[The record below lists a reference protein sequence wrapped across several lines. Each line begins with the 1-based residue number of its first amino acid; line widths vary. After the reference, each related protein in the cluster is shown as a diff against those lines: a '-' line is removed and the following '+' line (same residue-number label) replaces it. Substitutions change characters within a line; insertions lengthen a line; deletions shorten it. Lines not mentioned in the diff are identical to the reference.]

1 MNDLNYFNKRLKIV
15 IAVGM
20 WCWMIFATPTAVAQ
34 QGKLTAKVTGLFN
47 PAGLLESLPQDYAT
61 SNKKYPLLL
70 FFHGLGEEGDGINDI
85 WRVIANGPPK
95 LINQGT
101 FPATFTVNGNTYSFI
116 VICPQMKG
124 PPPNIRDLDSIIN
137 YCFKNYRVDTNRV
150 YFTGLSR
157 GGGEIW
163 GYCSA
168 ANYCAN
174 RTAAMVPICGAY
186 DPGPLRTPM
195 PYAPITLA
203 ANNVPIWAL
212 HNSGD
217 PTVPV
222 SSSQNW
228 QDLVNA
234 YTPKCNPQM
243 KLTIFNANGH
253 DAWSKAYDPNY
264 RENGMNVYE
273 WMLQYSTINRN
284 GPVTNKPPVA
294 NAGSNI
300 TITLPAT
307 AQLDGSA
314 SSDPDG
320 TITTYKWTQVSG
332 PNTAG
337 ISSPGSAKTALTNLV
352 KGVYTFQLTVTDNGG
367 LTATANVQVTVQDA
381 AVNKPPVANAGSN
394 FTITLP
400 ATAQLDGSASSD
412 PDGTITTY
420 KWTQVSG
427 PNTAGISSP
436 GSAKTALTN
445 LVKGVYSFQLTVT
458 DNGGLTATANVQVT
472 VQDAP
477 VNKPPVANVGADQII
492 TLPVNA
498 ATLDGSA
505 SSDPDG
511 TIATWKWT
519 QVSGPNTAAFSA
531 ATAAK
536 TTASG
541 LIKGVYAFRLT
552 VTDNGGLSASAN
564 IQVTVQDA
572 PIDKKPPVAVINAPD
587 TILLPV
593 NKVKLNAS
601 ASTDP
606 DGTIV
611 SWAWSQL
618 SGPGIFLENGGTAV
632 ATAINM
638 PPGVYNFKL
647 LITDNDGLSATATKK
662 VVVVDPNDHMP
673 NDGIAV
679 KYYPNPTRG
688 NLRLEVR
695 KSDVHNLRVTI
706 YDIRGLAESRYTY
719 TVNGNTYIDLDLSSL
734 ANGIHMVELR
744 GEGNFRW
751 TGRVMKF

>member
-20 WCWMIFATPTAVAQ
+20 WCWMIFATPAAVAQ

-124 PPPNIRDLDSIIN
+124 PPPNIRDLDSIVN

-157 GGGEIW
+157 GGEEVW

-174 RTAAMVPICGAY
+174 RTAAMVPVCGAY
-186 DPGPLRTPM
+186 NPGPLRTPM

-203 ANNVPIWAL
+203 SNNVPIWAL

-222 SSSQNW
+222 AASQNW

-234 YTPKCNPQM
+234 YVPKCNPQM

-307 AQLDGSA
+307 AQLDGAA
-314 SSDPDG
+314 STDPDG
-320 TITTYKWTQVSG
+320 TIATYKWTQLSG

-337 ISSPGSAKTALTNLV
+337 ISSPAAAKTTLTNLI

-367 LTATANVQVTVQDA
+367 LTATANVQVTVQD
-381 AVNKPPVANAGSN
+381 V
-394 FTITLP
+394 
-400 ATAQLDGSASSD
+400 
-412 PDGTITTY
+412 
-420 KWTQVSG
+420 
-427 PNTAGISSP
+427 
-436 GSAKTALTN
+436 
-445 LVKGVYSFQLTVT
+445 
-458 DNGGLTATANVQVT
+458 
-472 VQDAP
+472 P
-477 VNKPPVANVGADQII
+477 VNKPPVAIAGTDQII
-492 TLPVNA
+492 TLPVN
-498 ATLDGSA
+498 TVSLDGAA

-541 LIKGVYAFRLT
+541 LVKGVYAFRLT
-552 VTDNGGLSASAN
+552 ITDNGGLSASAN
-564 IQVTVQDA
+564 IQVTVQEA
-572 PIDKKPPVAVINAPD
+572 PIDKKPPVAVIHAPD
-587 TILLPV
+587 TIQLPA
-593 NKVKLNAS
+593 NKVSLNAS

-611 SWAWSQL
+611 SWAWSQV
-618 SGPGIFLENGGTAV
+618 SGPGVFLENNGTAV

-638 PPGVYNFKL
+638 PAGIYNFKL
-647 LITDNDGLSATATKK
+647 LIKDNDGLSATATKK
-662 VVVVDPNDHMP
+662 LVVVDPSDHLP

-719 TVNGNTYIDLDLSSL
+719 TVNGHTYIDLDLSSL